1 MHTSHSGCPRPSAV
15 AAHSPRAP
23 RSLRIVG
30 ASSDNARGTRVVVWA
45 VVGLLLVFVY
55 AVEVKRSS
63 SPCAP
68 ASDVQLDASA
78 S

>member
-1 MHTSHSGCPRPSAV
+1 M
-15 AAHSPRAP
+15 
-23 RSLRIVG
+23 VG

>member
-1 MHTSHSGCPRPSAV
+1 MHTSHSGRSSPSAV
-15 AAHSPRAP
+15 AAHSPWAS

-30 ASSDNARGTRVVVWA
+30 ASSGNARGTRVVVWA

-55 AVEVKRSS
+55 AVEVNRSN
-63 SPCAP
+63 SPFAP
-68 ASDVQLDASA
+68 ASDSHLDAGS